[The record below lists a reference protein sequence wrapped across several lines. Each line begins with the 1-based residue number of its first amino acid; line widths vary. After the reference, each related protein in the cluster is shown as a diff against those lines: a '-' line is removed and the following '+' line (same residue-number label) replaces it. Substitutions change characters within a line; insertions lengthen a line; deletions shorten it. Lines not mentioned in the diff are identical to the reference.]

1 MAEKVLEML
10 FTFGEANAA
19 AQRPANLDAIS
30 ALVSEVITHCG
41 LTVRQSA
48 DSVQQAKNNWA
59 SLLLYTET
67 WIAANEE
74 VSASALT
81 ELAQKFSSNGSFISE
96 ADAAAWLLC
105 FLPKIPAPAT
115 VAAAPASADTAALA
129 VAISKTVDP
138 LVKAREKATEAYSK
152 KLAGEGLASHPERPR
167 LSLDEFGSCID
178 GESVNYKS
186 LQKWLSITPSEAWKQ
201 FDETPLT
208 ALELRIM
215 SAHHSAV
222 SGIQSVKSVT
232 DALVAL
238 IKLRPRYVAY
248 LAKMAVQKIVHDD
261 FSVKDLVMPPGS
273 VRDDATMPY
282 GLLSGSV
289 SEESTMS
296 IEDDS
301 PVCCAI
307 SQYLSG
313 ASSTINWRFFGN
325 AVRAMAPGTAA
336 DKIPVSLVPGS
347 EMKDGKPKD
356 VVGSPWCDGAA
367 DFLATLGMGFVEIH
381 LKVFG
386 GEKARQDEMKQMVRL
401 MQQGAR
407 GSPAHQQATVDFARR
422 FAKGLD
428 KAKGDYV
435 DGGQSTGDF
444 SALLV
449 HPSNNKVIAEFDPPL
464 TSFVSQHH
472 RILFLRSV
480 EAAFK
485 ESEAQ
490 LDASTE
496 GKVEKRPRA
505 TSPPLSES
513 AEYGKP

>member
-1 MAEKVLEML
+1 MKRFALLICTLYLRDRERSFKGRSILSEKRCIVVKDKR
-10 FTFGEANAA
+10 TGAA
-19 AQRPANLDAIS
+19 
-30 ALVSEVITHCG
+30 T
-41 LTVRQSA
+41 
-48 DSVQQAKNNWA
+48 K
-59 SLLLYTET
+59 
-67 WIAANEE
+67 
-74 VSASALT
+74 
-81 ELAQKFSSNGSFISE
+81 
-96 ADAAAWLLC
+96 
-105 FLPKIPAPAT
+105 
-115 VAAAPASADTAALA
+115 
-129 VAISKTVDP
+129 
-138 LVKAREKATEAYSK
+138 AYSK
-152 KLAGEGLASHPERPR
+152 KLSTEGLASHPERAR
-167 LSLDEFGSCID
+167 LSLDDFVSCID
-178 GESVNYKS
+178 GESENYKS
-186 LQKWLSITPSEAWKQ
+186 LQKWLSIGPSEAGKQ
-201 FDETPLT
+201 FDQSPLT

-248 LAKMAVQKIVHDD
+248 LAKIVVQKIIHDD
-261 FSVKDLVMPPGS
+261 FSLKDMVMPPGS

-367 DFLATLGMGFVEIH
+367 DFLATLGKGFVEIH

-407 GSPAHQQATVDFARR
+407 GSPVHQQATVDFARR
-422 FAKGLD
+422 FAKEMD
-428 KAKGDYV
+428 KAKCDYV
-435 DGGQSTGDF
+435 DGGKSTGDF

-449 HPSNNKVIAEFDPPL
+449 HPSNNKVIA
-464 TSFVSQHH
+464 
-472 RILFLRSV
+472 
-480 EAAFK
+480 
-485 ESEAQ
+485 
-490 LDASTE
+490 
-496 GKVEKRPRA
+496 
-505 TSPPLSES
+505 
-513 AEYGKP
+513 